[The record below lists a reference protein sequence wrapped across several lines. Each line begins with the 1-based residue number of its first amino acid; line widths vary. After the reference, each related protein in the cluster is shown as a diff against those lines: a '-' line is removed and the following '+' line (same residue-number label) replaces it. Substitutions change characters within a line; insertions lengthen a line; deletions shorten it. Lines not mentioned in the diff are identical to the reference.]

1 MKISVRY
8 RKVVEEVIEV
18 DDKFEKMADDE
29 LPWEDYT
36 KLRKELFKD
45 IGKKTECDYYE
56 DIIDAYSE
64 DTGELLYEWN

>member
-18 DDKFEKMADDE
+18 DDKFEKMADYE

-64 DTGELLYEWN
+64 DTGELLCECD

>member
-18 DDKFEKMADDE
+18 DDKFEKMADDK

-45 IGKKTECDYYE
+45 IDKKTECDDY
-56 DIIDAYSE
+56 DKIIDIYSE
-64 DTGELLYEWN
+64 DTGELLCEWN